1 MKKKSYGCNH
11 YTTSCSTPFIKLPV
25 LPQQEFRYILPKK
38 VRIFEYYTVAGGS
51 KRIFTDQDALKEYGT
66 QHILDPESY
75 SYSNLF
81 INGVLQPSS
90 NYSVQRGLL
99 IINTE
104 DIPLEKS
111 PVILQM
117 IKVI

>member
-1 MKKKSYGCNH
+1 M
-11 YTTSCSTPFIKLPV
+11 
-25 LPQQEFRYILPKK
+25 PQQEFRYIFPKK

-66 QHILDPESY
+66 QHILDPENY

-81 INGVLQPSS
+81 IKPSS
-90 NYSVQRGLL
+90 NYSVQKGLL

-111 PVILQM
+111 PVILEM

>member
-1 MKKKSYGCNH
+1 M
-11 YTTSCSTPFIKLPV
+11 
-25 LPQQEFRYILPKK
+25 LPQQEFRYIFPKK

-66 QHILDPESY
+66 QHILDPENY

-81 INGVLQPSS
+81 IKPSS
-90 NYSVQRGLL
+90 NYSVQKGLL

-111 PVILQM
+111 PVILEM

>member
-1 MKKKSYGCNH
+1 M
-11 YTTSCSTPFIKLPV
+11 
-25 LPQQEFRYILPKK
+25 
-38 VRIFEYYTVAGGS
+38 
-51 KRIFTDQDALKEYGT
+51 
-66 QHILDPESY
+66 DPENY
-75 SYSNLF
+75 LYSNLF

-90 NYSVQRGLL
+90 NYSVKKGIL
-99 IINTE
+99 ITNTE

>member
-1 MKKKSYGCNH
+1 M
-11 YTTSCSTPFIKLPV
+11 
-25 LPQQEFRYILPKK
+25 LPQQEFRYIFPKK

-66 QHILDPESY
+66 QRILDPESY

-90 NYSVQRGLL
+90 NYSVQKGLL

>member
-1 MKKKSYGCNH
+1 M
-11 YTTSCSTPFIKLPV
+11 PV
-25 LPQQEFRYILPKK
+25 LPTKEFRYVFPKK
-38 VRIFEYYTVAGGS
+38 VRIYEYYTVAGKN

-90 NYSVQRGLL
+90 NYSVQKGLL

>member
-1 MKKKSYGCNH
+1 MFS
-11 YTTSCSTPFIKLPV
+11 
-25 LPQQEFRYILPKK
+25 KK

-81 INGVLQPSS
+81 INKRCVTAFLQL
-90 NYSVQRGLL
+90 QRPKR
-99 IINTE
+99 T
-104 DIPLEKS
+104 S
-111 PVILQM
+111 YH
-117 IKVI
+117 